1 MEDVTLVDK
10 LCAVDVGLQEGGVQ
24 RLGKCFGVICQI
36 LLDLFE
42 PKFFNDKEEVK
53 LYLSQRSQEV
63 SGKNI

>member
-1 MEDVTLVDK
+1 
-10 LCAVDVGLQEGGVQ
+10 
-24 RLGKCFGVICQI
+24 
-36 LLDLFE
+36 LDLFE